1 MRELIEQLGPTMKG
15 AEAVVEIDPDHWVVE
30 VDGGQAASIEH
41 RRDLGIVAVSTTVG
55 RPSSTDRLRI
65 YETALVYNSLWRQ
78 SGGARLSMAGIHQDL
93 ALGVELPASG
103 LELAM
108 LVRALGSVLAKGA
121 IWSRYVGGNGPA
133 PAPGSGPIF
142 G

>member
-1 MRELIEQLGPTMKG
+1 MRDLMEQLGPTMAG
-15 AEAVVEIDPDHWVVE
+15 VEAVVEIDPDHWVVE
-30 VDGGQAASIEH
+30 ADGGQAASIE
-41 RRDLGIVAVSTTVG
+41 RTQDLGVVTISTSVG

-93 ALGVELPASG
+93 ALSLELPASG

-108 LVRALGSVLAKGA
+108 LVGALGSVLAKGA
-121 IWSRYVGGNGPA
+121 IWSQYVRGDEAAPPPA
-133 PAPGSGPIF
+133 SVPIF